1 MLRAMRVLFT
11 EAPILG
17 AVLLAAAGY
26 GVGWVL
32 RYELSDIF
40 EQIVITLRDRL
51 AHRVEVLEEGE
62 AEDSKPKSAPAAAV
76 DDEESAL

>member
-1 MLRAMRVLFT
+1 MDTTDTTRMGTVLQADGT
-11 EAPILG
+11 
-17 AVLLAAAGY
+17 
-26 GVGWVL
+26 WVL

-51 AHRVEVLEEGE
+51 QHSVEALEEGE
-62 AEDSKPKSAPAAAV
+62 AADSKPKSAPVAAV

>member
-1 MLRAMRVLFT
+1 META
-11 EAPILG
+11 
-17 AVLLAAAGY
+17 
-26 GVGWVL
+26 WVL

-51 AHRVEVLEEGE
+51 ASRVEALEDDETV
-62 AEDSKPKSAPAAAV
+62 DSKPKPAPAAGL